1 MANRPRRAE
10 EVTSGIQQLRY
21 STDSDPGIARTRR
34 GGGFAYVDA
43 RGRRIPAGATLERIR
58 ALAIPPAW
66 TDVWICAD
74 ARGHLQATG
83 RDARGRKQYRY
94 ADAWRRKRD
103 ARKFDRM
110 QAFARALP
118 AIRRRVRADL
128 RAPGLPR
135 EKVLAAL
142 VRLLE
147 KTRLRVGNE
156 RYVEA
161 NDSFGLTT
169 LRNRHAHVEGTRV
182 ELEFRG
188 KGGKPQR
195 AHLDDERVARIVR
208 RCRELPGQKLFEYV
222 DDDGRAQAID
232 SADVN
237 AYLKE
242 IAGIEVSAKDFR
254 TWAGTVLVASDLARR
269 EGPVRLAHV
278 AAAVRAAA
286 ERLGNTPAICRK
298 SYVHP
303 GVLDPATWRS
313 RTGRRVAARARGG
326 LRAEEVELLRVLAP
340 LRAPRRAARP
350 RRSSPPASP
359 RAASDRP

>member
-1 MANRPRRAE
+1 MPNSVQPSSLR
-10 EVTSGIQQLRY
+10 GNLRY
-21 STDSDPGIARTRR
+21 SADSEPGIRR
-34 GGGFAYVDA
+34 FPS
-43 RGRRIPAGATLERIR
+43 RGRFRYRAAEGGRISAATHERIK

-94 ADAWRRKRD
+94 HEAWRAQRD
-103 ARKFDRM
+103 ASKYERM
-110 QAFARALP
+110 ALFARSLP

-128 RAPGLPR
+128 ALAGLPR

-147 KTRLRVGNE
+147 RTSLRIGNE

-169 LRNRHAHVEGTRV
+169 LRNRHARV
-182 ELEFRG
+182 RGARVALQFRG
-188 KGGKPQR
+188 KGGKAQR
-195 AHLDDERVARIVR
+195 AEVDDARVARVIR
-208 RCRELPGQKLFEYV
+208 GCRELPGQKLFEYV
-222 DDDGRAQAID
+222 DDAGAVQTID

-242 IAGIEVSAKDFR
+242 IAGHEVSAKDFR
-254 TWAGTVLVASDLARR
+254 TWAGTVHVASTLSRR
-269 EGPVRLAHV
+269 EGRIGLAHV
-278 AAAVRAAA
+278 AEAVRSAA
-286 ERLGNTPAICRK
+286 EHLGNTPAICRK

-303 GVLDPATWRS
+303 RVLDPATWANG
-313 RTGRRVAARARGG
+313 TRRLQRARARAG
-326 LRAEEVELLRVLAP
+326 LNADEVAALRLLAP
-340 LRAPRRAARP
+340 VRRPRRAACPRP
-350 RRSSPPASP
+350 PSPPPS
-359 RAASDRP
+359 RLAAHRPS